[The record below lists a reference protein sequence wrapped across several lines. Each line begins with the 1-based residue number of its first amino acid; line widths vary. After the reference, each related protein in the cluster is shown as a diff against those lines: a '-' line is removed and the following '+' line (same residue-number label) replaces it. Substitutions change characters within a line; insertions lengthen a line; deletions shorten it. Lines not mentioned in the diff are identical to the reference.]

1 LNFCYYFAVFPRR
14 ISVVQ
19 KEPHACRAV
28 GRRGDRRRA
37 FTLLEMLIVM
47 GIISVLL
54 VALTPAVTS
63 LSKSNGRRAA
73 VSALLGA
80 IEQARAEAIKSG
92 QATYV
97 VFPIFTNGTESTLD
111 RYNYKSYAIF
121 EDDAANPGSVK
132 QLTSWNPL
140 PAGVALRSG
149 GTAALSNLADPG
161 YLSPVPT
168 FRFTPDANAAPTYR
182 CLKFNLNG
190 EIEAPI
196 APPANVLFAVFEGY
210 VSNGNEVITG
220 GNDGSGNPLAAEYL
234 MISRMT
240 GRAEPTAAPTP

>member
-1 LNFCYYFAVFPRR
+1 MAR
-14 ISVVQ
+14 IFS
-19 KEPHACRAV
+19 CRGSRV
-28 GRRGDRRRA
+28 GCERLSTIKHQTSDIKLRSRG
-37 FTLLEMLIVM
+37 FTLLEMLVVM
-47 GIISVLL
+47 GIISGLL
-54 VALTPAVTS
+54 VALIPAVTS

-80 IEQARAEAIKSG
+80 IEQARAEAIKTG

-97 VFPIFTNGTESTLD
+97 VFPIFTNGTQSTLD

-132 QLTSWNPL
+132 QLTTWNPL

-149 GTAALSNLADPG
+149 GTAALSNLAG
-161 YLSPVPT
+161 STSLSPVPT
-168 FRFTPDANAAPTYR
+168 FTFTPDLNAAATATYR

-210 VSNGNEVITG
+210 VSSNGSEVITG
-220 GNDGSGNPLAAEYL
+220 ANDGSGNPLAAEYL